1 MSKTAA
7 AAAYTSRSAARTAA
21 SSAVDNLEEV
31 VKYLLV
37 GTDVVMTT
45 TALLRHGLEHMTTLV
60 DDLHDGLAPRDID
73 CVAGIRGS
81 HEPGST
87 Q

>member
-1 MSKTAA
+1 M
-7 AAAYTSRSAARTAA
+7 
-21 SSAVDNLEEV
+21 
-31 VKYLLV
+31 KYLLV

-45 TALLRHGLEHMTTLV
+45 TALLRRGLEHMTTLV

-73 CVAGIRGS
+73 SVAGIRGS